1 MFCSF
6 FCDEPESHPRGNII
20 KQINDPTMSTDNDPL
35 YLRTQLDSNFS
46 FRTDKEFVVD
56 EPKTINQAVSREDWH
71 KQVLSI
77 VVVGASGDLAK
88 KKTYP
93 SLLNLYEEN
102 LLPKEVIIYGY
113 ARSSKTHDELRQ
125 HLFPHLI
132 KTGASEQLVKGFLE
146 RCFYYSGRT
155 YGDKKAYSTMVTD
168 LVDFENRS
176 ESRVANRLFYLAVP
190 PNVFGQSGVVIKQV
204 GMSTTGWTRV
214 VVEKPF
220 GRDLDSCNELLKSL
234 SDDFEEDHLYRI
246 DHYLGKE
253 VVQNLMLFRF
263 GNPIWEPI
271 WNRDNIESVTL
282 TFKEPF
288 GTDGRGGYF
297 DQFGIIRDIL
307 QNHLLQVL
315 TLFAM
320 EPPESDDADAVRDA
334 KLEVLKHMDVI
345 TLEDCLLGQYDG
357 YSDDPT
363 IENKETNCPTYA
375 AIRCWIHTPRW
386 EGVPFIL
393 QAGKA
398 LDEKL
403 VDVKARF
410 RSPKTMKSVQSFSK
424 KIEPSEL
431 VLRLQPNPALELHNN
446 IKTPGLSFQPMKGK
460 MTMNYEEIPD
470 LSNPDAYTRLLLSVM
485 RGDQGSFVRDDELRR
500 SWEIFTPLLHSIDDT
515 GVRPQP
521 YKQKSTGPDDLAK
534 WMDLMM
540 KPDSS
545 LKSSL

>member
-1 MFCSF
+1 MAT
-6 FCDEPESHPRGNII
+6 ETES
-20 KQINDPTMSTDNDPL
+20 DPL
-35 YLRTQLDSNFS
+35 KLRSKLDSDFS
-46 FRTDKEFVVD
+46 FRESISGSEMVYS
-56 EPKTINQAVSREDWH
+56 PIQQAVFKEDWH
-71 KQVLSI
+71 EQVLSI

-102 LLPKEVIIYGY
+102 LLPREIVIYGY
-113 ARSSKTHDELRQ
+113 ARSKKTHEQLRE
-125 HLFPHLI
+125 HLYPYLI
-132 KTGASEQLVKGFLE
+132 KTGSNEQVVKSFLE
-146 RCFYYSGRT
+146 RCFYFSGKT
-155 YGDKKAYSTMVTD
+155 YGDESAYTNMVSN
-168 LVDFENRS
+168 LAEFEGGA

-190 PNVFGQSGVVIKQV
+190 PNVFGQSGETVKKV
-204 GMSTTGWTRV
+204 GMSNSGWTRV

-220 GRDLDSCNELLKSL
+220 GRDLDSCNELLKSMEN
-234 SDDFEEDHLYRI
+234 DFEEHHLYRI

-263 GNPIWEPI
+263 GNPMWEPI
-271 WNRDNIESVTL
+271 WNKDSIESVTL

-320 EPPESDDADAVRDA
+320 EPPESEDADAVRDA
-334 KLEVLKHMDVI
+334 KVEVLKNMDVI
-345 TLEDCLLGQYDG
+345 AIEDCMLGQYDG

-375 AIRCWIHTPRW
+375 AVRCWIHTPRW

-403 VDVKARF
+403 VDVRARF
-410 RSPKTMKSVQSFSK
+410 KSPRTLPSVRSSAKQL
-424 KIEPSEL
+424 EPSEL

-446 IKTPGLSFQPMKGK
+446 IKTPGLSFAPMRGK
-460 MTMNYEEIPD
+460 MTMNYEDIPD
-470 LSNPDAYTRLLLSVM
+470 MKNPDAYTRLLLSVM

-500 SWEIFTPLLHSIDDT
+500 SWEIFTPLLHTIEDT

-521 YKQKSTGPDDLAK
+521 YKLQSQGPEDLAK
-534 WMDLMM
+534 WMEVMRQPA
-540 KPDSS
+540 KTIQSS
-545 LKSSL
+545 L

>member
-1 MFCSF
+1 MNKTS
-6 FCDEPESHPRGNII
+6 
-20 KQINDPTMSTDNDPL
+20 DPL
-35 YLRTQLDSNFS
+35 HLRTQLDSNFS
-46 FRTDKEFVVD
+46 FRADTDFVID
-56 EPKTINQAVSREDWH
+56 EPNAINKAVYKEDWYN
-71 KQVLSI
+71 QVLSI

-93 SLLNLYEEN
+93 ALLNLYEEN
-102 LLPKEVIIYGY
+102 LLPREVVIYGY
-113 ARSSKTHDELRQ
+113 ARSAKTHEELRQ
-125 HLFPHLI
+125 HLFPHLV
-132 KTGASEQLVKGFLE
+132 KTGTSELIVTSFLE
-146 RCFYYSGRT
+146 KCFYYSGKT
-155 YGDKKAYSTMVTD
+155 YGDESAYTSMVGH
-168 LVDFENRS
+168 LAEFEKGS

-190 PNVFGQSGVVIKQV
+190 PNVFGPSGVVIKKV
-204 GMSTTGWTRV
+204 GMSTSGWTRL

-220 GRDLDSCNELLKSL
+220 GRDLDSCNELLQSL
-234 SDDFEEDHLYRI
+234 SDDFDEDHLYRI

-263 GNPIWEPI
+263 GNPMWEKI
-271 WNRDNIESVTL
+271 WNRDTIESVTIS
-282 TFKEPF
+282 FKEPF
-288 GTDGRGGYF
+288 GTEGRGGYF
-297 DQFGIIRDIL
+297 DQFGVIRDVL

-334 KLEVLKHMDVI
+334 KVEVLKNMDVI

-375 AIRCWIHTPRW
+375 AMRCWIHTPRW

-398 LDEKL
+398 LDEKI

-410 RSPKTMKSVQSFSK
+410 RSPTTTLKSVQSFSK
-424 KIEPSEL
+424 KLEQSEL

-446 IKTPGLSFQPMKGK
+446 IKTPGLSFSPMRGK
-460 MTMNYEEIPD
+460 MIMNYEDIPD
-470 LSNPDAYTRLLLSVM
+470 VSNPDAYTRLLLSVM

-500 SWEIFTPLLHSIDDT
+500 SWQIFTPLLHSIDDT

-521 YKQKSTGPDDLAK
+521 YKQKSTGPDDLAE
-534 WMDLMM
+534 WMDLMS
-540 KPDSS
+540 KPAAAQSLQSS
-545 LKSSL
+545 L